1 MNKKF
6 PMISI
11 IIEIKLKNNLISII
25 LEIYGGIQMNYIFR
39 DRYIEKIKNFIDKPI
54 VKILTGMRRV
64 GKSTILKTI
73 KNDVLKDV
81 PEENKIYMN
90 FESFEYF
97 EINNASSL
105 KEYLNEILKDQKGKV
120 YFFFDEIQLVE
131 DWEKVINALR
141 VSFDSDIYIT
151 GSNSKLISGD
161 LATLLAG
168 RYVEFEIQPFTFDE
182 FSQINNKLNLS
193 RDELFQKF
201 IKIGGMPGLKYFKL
215 EEEVSQKYLND
226 IYNTVLVKDVLNY
239 NNIRDVDIFN
249 RILSFVMQNIGAT
262 FSASAIKNYLKSE
275 NRNISV
281 DTVLN
286 YLEYCNRA
294 FVLKKVPR
302 FDLEGKKLLK
312 VDEKYYLTD
321 HGFRQS
327 MGFSNLKDIEKT
339 LENIVYIELISRG
352 YDVKIGKVKDREID
366 FVAKRGEIISYF
378 QISYLMENEKT
389 REREFGVYDL
399 IKDNYPK
406 YVLSMDKLDFSQK
419 GIIHKNIID
428 FLLEGEK

>member
-1 MNKKF
+1 MD
-6 PMISI
+6 
-11 IIEIKLKNNLISII
+11 
-25 LEIYGGIQMNYIFR
+25 YIFR

-64 GKSTILKTI
+64 GKSTILNII
-73 KNDVLKDV
+73 KNDVLKDI

-90 FESFEYF
+90 FESFEFF
-97 EINNASSL
+97 EINDASSL
-105 KEYLNEILKDQKGKV
+105 KEYLNKKLKDQKGKV

-168 RYVEFEIQPFTFDE
+168 RYVEFEIQPLSFDE
-182 FSQINNKLNLS
+182 FSEIYKDLNLNEG
-193 RDELFQKF
+193 DLFQKF

-249 RILSFVMQNIGAT
+249 RILSFAMQNIGAT
-262 FSASAIKNYLKSE
+262 FSASAIKNYLKNE

-286 YLEYCNRA
+286 YLEYCSRA

-327 MGFSNLKDIEKT
+327 VGFSNVKDIEKT
-339 LENIVYIELISRG
+339 LENIVYIELLSRG

-366 FVAKRGEIISYF
+366 FVAKRGEDISYF

-406 YVLSMDKLDFSQK
+406 YVLSMDKFDFSQK
-419 GIIHKNIID
+419 GIVHKNIID
-428 FLLEGEK
+428 FLLEDEK

>member
-1 MNKKF
+1 MD
-6 PMISI
+6 
-11 IIEIKLKNNLISII
+11 
-25 LEIYGGIQMNYIFR
+25 YIFR

-64 GKSTILKTI
+64 GKSTILNII
-73 KNDVLKDV
+73 KNDVLKDI

-97 EINNASSL
+97 EINNSSAL
-105 KEYLNEILKDQKGKV
+105 KEYLNEKLKDQKGKV

-168 RYVEFEIQPFTFDE
+168 RYVEFEIQPLSFYE
-182 FSQINNKLNLS
+182 FSEIYKDLNLNEE
-193 RDELFQKF
+193 DLFQKF

-249 RILSFVMQNIGAT
+249 RILSFAMQNIGAT

-327 MGFSNLKDIEKT
+327 MGFSNVKDIEKT
-339 LENIVYIELISRG
+339 LENIVYIELLSRG

-406 YVLSMDKLDFSQK
+406 YVLSMDKFDFSQK
-419 GIIHKNIID
+419 GIVHKNIID
-428 FLLEGEK
+428 FLLEAEK